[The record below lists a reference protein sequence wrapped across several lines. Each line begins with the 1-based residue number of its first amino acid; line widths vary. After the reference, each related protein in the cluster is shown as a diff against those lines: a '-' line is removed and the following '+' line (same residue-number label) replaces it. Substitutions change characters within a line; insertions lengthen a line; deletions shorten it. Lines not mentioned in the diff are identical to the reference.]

1 MKLQGESDTFYN
13 HDIEDI
19 GLRQEHSAFLSD
31 GASKQKSPKK
41 FRDPRA
47 FAQLSE
53 RQKVNPEELG

>member
-1 MKLQGESDTFYN
+1 MKLQGKSDIFYD
-13 HDIEDI
+13 HDLEDF

-31 GASKQKSPKK
+31 GASKQKKSLKK

-53 RQKVNPEELG
+53 R